1 MVRERVIAGIYFTQT
16 EVLNFVE
23 TEFRKTLIH
32 GWLEC
37 FLKRHSGDIRKAV
50 LAPEEL
56 PRLQIPRCY
65 LDKYITLIKPWVPL
79 VPAELIF
86 NLDETGLSDWE
97 ERKPKPA
104 LIPTDL
110 EDSHFHYPA
119 DRAIRHQTLLCCVS
133 AAGDAYCLFLV
144 SSNTSR
150 QLQAQRSEDHGRR
163 PVSVLL
169 LGVEPNIYGWRKPKF
184 VDRRTS
190 WNYGRL
196 NIRRNPYRRAGG
208 KRSGDG

>member
-1 MVRERVIAGIYFTQT
+1 MVLERVIAGIYVIQRK
-16 EVLNFVE
+16 VLNFVE
-23 TEFRKTLIH
+23 VEFQKTLIH
-32 GWLEC
+32 GRLEC
-37 FLKRHSGDIRKAV
+37 FLKRHSGEIRKAV

-56 PRLQIPRCY
+56 PRLQIPGYCM
-65 LDKYITLIKPWVPL
+65 DQCIPLIKAWAPL

-110 EDSHFHYPA
+110 RDSHFHYPA

-133 AAGDAYCLFLV
+133 ASGDAYSLLLM

-150 QLQAQRSEDHGRR
+150 QLQAQRSQDHGRR

-169 LGVEPNIYGWRKPKF
+169 
-184 VDRRTS
+184 
-190 WNYGRL
+190 
-196 NIRRNPYRRAGG
+196 
-208 KRSGDG
+208 